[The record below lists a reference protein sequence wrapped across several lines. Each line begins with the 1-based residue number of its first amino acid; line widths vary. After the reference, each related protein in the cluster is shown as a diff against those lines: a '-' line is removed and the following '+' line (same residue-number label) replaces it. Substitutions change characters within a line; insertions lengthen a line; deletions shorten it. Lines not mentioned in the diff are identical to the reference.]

1 MRTRC
6 SIKGLPLMSG
16 VPSDCIPNQVLAQA
30 PNWAEAWNQRAT
42 LRYLQRRHLDALD
55 DVERTLALNPI
66 HFGALR

>member
-1 MRTRC
+1 M
-6 SIKGLPLMSG
+6 
-16 VPSDCIPNQVLAQA
+16 
-30 PNWAEAWNQRAT
+30 T